1 VKETPSVKAS
11 SIRPD
16 ERHLFGER
24 RGVGVRAS
32 ETTLLSYDLTVVATG
47 AADVVAGAGGWLFDR
62 VRAGWKVSVVVPSS
76 CDVRPLE
83 ILGVRAYAAGRDAEE
98 LPAEPAALA
107 VPARLFESDQ
117 GLRRHVTGAL
127 KRGTAEVTMWGD
139 CATAD
144 VGYRVDR
151 TQYRLSPAAR
161 VFKTHALAAAGITTT
176 VADVEQFHS
185 CALWYPADGPDLT
198 AVR

>member
-1 VKETPSVKAS
+1 MKAR

-16 ERHLFGER
+16 ERHLFAER

-32 ETTLLSYDLTVVATG
+32 ATTLLSYDLTVVAT
-47 AADVVAGAGGWLFDR
+47 AATDVVAGAGGWLFDR
-62 VRAGWKVSVVVPSS
+62 VRAGWKVSVIVPAT
-76 CDVRPLE
+76 CDARPLE
-83 ILGVRAYAAGRDAEE
+83 ILGVRVYTAGRDARD

-107 VPARLFESDQ
+107 VPARLFETDQ
-117 GLRRHVTGAL
+117 RLRRHVTGAL
-127 KRGTAEVTMWGD
+127 QRGTAEVTMWGD

-144 VGYRVDR
+144 VGYRVER

-161 VFKTHALAAAGITTT
+161 AFKTHALAAAGIST
-176 VADVEQFHS
+176 AAAPVEQFHS

>member
-1 VKETPSVKAS
+1 MKANP
-11 SIRPD
+11 IRPD
-16 ERHLFGER
+16 DRRLFAER
-24 RGVGVRAS
+24 RGVGVRPS
-32 ETTLLSYDLTVVATG
+32 ETTLLSYDLTVVATDTS
-47 AADVVAGAGGWLFDR
+47 DVVAGAGGWLCDR
-62 VRAGWKVSVVVPSS
+62 VRAGWKVNVVIPAS

-83 ILGVRAYAAGRDAEE
+83 ILGVRACFAGPDARD

-107 VPARLFESDQ
+107 VPAGLFATDQ

-127 KRGTAEVTMWGD
+127 RRGTAEVTMWGQ
-139 CATAD
+139 CTTAD

-151 TQYRLSPAAR
+151 TQYRLSTAAR
-161 VFKTHALAAAGITTT
+161 AFKAQALAAAGISTD
-176 VADVEQFHS
+176 VAPVEQFHS

>member
-1 VKETPSVKAS
+1 MKAS

-16 ERHLFGER
+16 DRHLFAER

-32 ETTLLSYDLTVVATG
+32 ATALLSYDLTVVATDT
-47 AADVVAGAGGWLFDR
+47 AEVVAGAGGWLFDR
-62 VRAGWKVSVVVPSS
+62 VRAGWKVSVVVPAA

-83 ILGVRAYAAGRDAEE
+83 ILGVRARSAGRDARD

-107 VPARLFESDQ
+107 VPTRLFESDP
-117 GLRRHVTGAL
+117 GLRRHVIGAL

-161 VFKTHALAAAGITTT
+161 AFKTHALAAAGVTAT
-176 VADVEQFHS
+176 VTAVEQFHS
-185 CALWYPADGPDLT
+185 CALWYPADGPDLN

>member
-1 VKETPSVKAS
+1 MKANSV
-11 SIRPD
+11 RPG
-16 ERHLFGER
+16 ERQLFAER

-32 ETTLLSYDLTVVATG
+32 ETALLSYDLTVVATD
-47 AADVVAGAGGWLFDR
+47 AADVVAGAGGWLYDR
-62 VRAGWKVSVVVPSS
+62 VRAGWKVSVVVPAS

-83 ILGVRAYAAGRDAEE
+83 ILGVGAYSAGRDARD

-107 VPARLFESDQ
+107 VPASLFESDQ

-127 KRGTAEVTMWGD
+127 KRGTAEVTLWGA

-161 VFKTHALAAAGITTT
+161 AFKAHALNAAGVTTT
-176 VADVEQFHS
+176 VGAVEQFHS
-185 CALWYPADGPDLT
+185 CALWYPADGPDLN

>member
-1 VKETPSVKAS
+1 MKVR
-11 SIRPD
+11 SIRPE
-16 ERHLFGER
+16 ERRLFPER
-24 RGVGVRAS
+24 RGVGVRPS
-32 ETTLLSYDLTVVATG
+32 ETALLSYDLVVVAVD
-47 AADVVAGAGGWLFDR
+47 ASDVVAGAGGWLCDR
-62 VRAGWKVSVVVPSS
+62 VRAGWKVNVVMPES

-83 ILGVRAYAAGRDAEE
+83 ILGVRTCHSGRDARD

-107 VPARLFESDQ
+107 VPADLFAADE

-127 KRGTAEVTMWGD
+127 KRGAAEVTMWGP
-139 CATAD
+139 CTAAD

-151 TQYRLSPAAR
+151 TQYRLSTAAR
-161 VFKTHALAAAGITTT
+161 AFKAQALTAAGIP
-176 VADVEQFHS
+176 ADVAPFEQFHS

>member
-1 VKETPSVKAS
+1 MKAR

-32 ETTLLSYDLTVVATG
+32 ATAVLSYDLTVVAG
-47 AADVVAGAGGWLFDR
+47 DIADVVSGAGGWLYDR
-62 VRAGWKVSVVVPSS
+62 VRAGWKVNVVIPASS
-76 CDVRPLE
+76 DARPLE
-83 ILGVRAYAAGRDAEE
+83 ILGVCTYAAGRDARE
-98 LPAEPAALA
+98 LPAEPAAMALSA
-107 VPARLFESDQ
+107 QLFGSDQ
-117 GLRRHVTGAL
+117 GLRRHVSGAL

-161 VFKTHALAAAGITTT
+161 AFKTHALAAAG
-176 VADVEQFHS
+176 VNRAAAPVEQFRS

>member
-1 VKETPSVKAS
+1 MKANS
-11 SIRPD
+11 MRPD
-16 ERHLFGER
+16 DRHLFAER

-32 ETTLLSYDLTVVATG
+32 ATDLLTYDLTVLATT
-47 AADVVAGAGGWLFDR
+47 AADVVAGAGGWLYDR
-62 VRAGWKVSVVVPSS
+62 VRAGWKVSVVLPAS

-83 ILGVRAYAAGRDAEE
+83 ILGVRACAAGHDADV
-98 LPAEPAALA
+98 LLAEPAALA

-117 GLRRHVTGAL
+117 GLRRHVTRAL
-127 KRGTAEVTMWGD
+127 KCGTAEVTMWGD
-139 CATAD
+139 GATTD

-161 VFKTHALAAAGITTT
+161 AFKRHALAAAG
-176 VADVEQFHS
+176 VATEVGSVEHFRS
-185 CALWYPADGPDLT
+185 CALWYPADGPDLN

>member
-1 VKETPSVKAS
+1 VKGS
-11 SIRPD
+11 STRPD
-16 ERHLFGER
+16 ERDVFGER

-32 ETTLLSYDLTVVATG
+32 ETALLSYDLTVVA
-47 AADVVAGAGGWLFDR
+47 ADVGDAVDGAGGWLFDR
-62 VRAGWKVSVVVPSS
+62 VRAGWKVNVVIPAS

-83 ILGVRAYAAGRDAEE
+83 ILGVRAYAAGRDARE
-98 LPAEPAALA
+98 LPEEPAALA
-107 VPARLFESDQ
+107 VSARAFGSDQ
-117 GLRRHVTGAL
+117 TLRGHVTDAL

-139 CATAD
+139 SATAA

-161 VFKTHALAAAGITTT
+161 VFKAAALAAAGVTTT
-176 VADVEQFHS
+176 VTPIEQFHS